1 METLKEKKEK
11 EEKRKI
17 RPPPSLENL
26 LASLDA
32 ANSHPSFAAEH
43 IKMLWTNSNEL
54 IEKIDMI
61 DEYFVPE
68 EKKNKLKEEEKGEDP
83 DAINRKLKEEQEQ
96 QEEQLQDNIESFMQM
111 IGTLIDNHQGLQ
123 SMLL

>member
-1 METLKEKKEK
+1 
-11 EEKRKI
+11 
-17 RPPPSLENL
+17 
-26 LASLDA
+26 
-32 ANSHPSFAAEH
+32 
-43 IKMLWTNSNEL
+43 MLWTNSNEL